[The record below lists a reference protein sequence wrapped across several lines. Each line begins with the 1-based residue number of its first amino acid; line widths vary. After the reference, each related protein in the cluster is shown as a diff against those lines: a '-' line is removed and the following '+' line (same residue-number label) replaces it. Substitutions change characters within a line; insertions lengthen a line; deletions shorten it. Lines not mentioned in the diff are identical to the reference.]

1 MVALV
6 GNKRGVSAIGAILAI
21 LIFGLLVAVI
31 VSVVTIGASVGLQE
45 ELGIKAFYIAEGGLH
60 YAIENGTPPC
70 LFNVPAPKALGGGT
84 FIVNSS
90 CVGSGAGCSAAAT
103 VQDNPL
109 GAADTWINMSFI
121 ANYVI
126 PGTIRIDD
134 EYIRCE
140 SAAGNQFSD
149 CTRGWGGSTAAA
161 HGQGTEATQCVVTST
176 GTYSAG
182 TFFGDVVRT
191 TQASIGE

>member
-1 MVALV
+1 MVALITDR
-6 GNKRGVSAIGAILAI
+6 RGVSAIGAILAI
-21 LIFGLLVAVI
+21 LIFALLISVI
-31 VSVVTIGASVGLQE
+31 VSVITIGASVGLQE
-45 ELGIKAFYIAEGGLH
+45 ELGIKAFYIAEGGMQ

-70 LFNVPAPKALGGGT
+70 DFNVPTATPLGGGT

-90 CVGSGAGCSAAAT
+90 CMGSGSGCAAAET

-109 GAADTWINMSFI
+109 GAADTFINMSSI
-121 ANYVI
+121 AGYVI
-126 PGTIRIDD
+126 PGTVKVDD

-140 SAAGNQFSD
+140 SSSGNQFQD

-161 HGQGTEATQCVVTST
+161 HAQDTEATQCVVTAT

-191 TQASIGE
+191 TQASVGE

>member
-1 MVALV
+1 MVGHF
-6 GNKRGVSAIGAILAI
+6 GNSRGVSAIGAVLAI
-21 LIFGLLVAVI
+21 LIFALLISVI
-31 VSVVTIGASVGLQE
+31 VSVITMNASVGLQE
-45 ELGIKAFYIAEGGLH
+45 ELGIKAFYIAEGGMQ

-70 LFNVPAPKALGGGT
+70 DFNVPSAKALGGGT

-90 CVGSGAGCSAAAT
+90 CVGSGAGCSAPAT

-109 GAADTWINMSFI
+109 GAADTWMNMSFV

-140 SAAGNQFSD
+140 SAAGNQFGD
-149 CTRGWGGSTAAA
+149 CTRGWGGSTAVA
-161 HGQGTEATQCVVTST
+161 HAQGTQATQCVVTST

-182 TFFGDVVRT
+182 VFFGDVVRT
-191 TQASIGE
+191 TQASLGE

>member
-1 MVALV
+1 MVTHISNV
-6 GNKRGVSAIGAILAI
+6 RGVSAIGAILAI
-21 LIFGLLVAVI
+21 LIFALLIAVM
-31 VSVVTIGASVGLQE
+31 VSVITIGASIGLQE
-45 ELGIKAFYIAEGGLH
+45 ELGIKAFYIAEGGLQ

-70 LFNVPAPKALGGGT
+70 DFNVPAAKPLGGGT
-84 FIVNSS
+84 FIVTSS
-90 CVGSGAGCSAAAT
+90 CVGSGAGCAAPAT

-109 GAADTWINMSFI
+109 GVADTFINMSSV
-121 ANYVI
+121 ADYVI
-126 PGTIRIDD
+126 PGTIKIED
-134 EYIRCE
+134 EYIRCTGT
-140 SAAGNQFSD
+140 SGTQLQD

-161 HGQGTEATQCVVTST
+161 HTQDTEATQCVVTST